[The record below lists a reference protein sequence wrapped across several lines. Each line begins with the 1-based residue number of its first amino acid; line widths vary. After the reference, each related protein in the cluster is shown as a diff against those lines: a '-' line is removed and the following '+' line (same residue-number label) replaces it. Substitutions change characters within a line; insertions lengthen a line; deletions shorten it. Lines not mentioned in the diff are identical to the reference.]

1 MADLKDLTVYYLE
14 KLAKECN
21 IPLKKSSTKTEK
33 IKEIKKANI
42 SKENLEKL
50 INKYLIEKE
59 ASQKVKISSKKDLE
73 TRITKLEEQVK
84 LLSSTLSELQKS
96 KNKGVTRELIE
107 KVSDLDDVKRTIIS
121 MMMPGEALTIDE
133 LIGIKEIQQYPLSMI
148 TQAII
153 ELIQEEVLIGEDGN
167 SIQKIGGK
175 IGILIRR

>member
-1 MADLKDLTVYYLE
+1 MADLRDLTVYYLE
-14 KLAKECN
+14 KLAKDCN
-21 IPLKKSSTKTEK
+21 IPLKKTSTKTEK
-33 IKEIKKANI
+33 IKQIKKANV
-42 SKENLEKL
+42 SKEFLEKL

-59 ASQKVKISSKKDLE
+59 VSQKTRKTSKRDLE
-73 TRITKLEEQVK
+73 KRITKLEEQVK
-84 LLSSTLSELQKS
+84 FLSSTLSELKKS
-96 KNKGVTRELIE
+96 RNKGGTRELIE

-121 MMMPGEALTIDE
+121 TMAPGEALTIDE

-153 ELIQEEVLIGEDGN
+153 ELIKEEIVLGAEGN